1 MRGEI
6 ILNGVRTNN
15 LKNLDVKV
23 SFNKITAITGVSG
36 GGKSSLAYDT
46 LYELCKKEFLSIE
59 SGYFDVPD
67 YIVDSYKNIIP
78 GVGIKQKNN
87 NVNPRST
94 LYTYL
99 NVPSYLSYLLT
110 DKDFRHN
117 GNILKV
123 NKPGNQCCYCQGLKV
138 VNDVKTSKIIDDS
151 CTVRENPFIPWRS
164 RDSDKKYNLLLAY
177 CESNR
182 IPIDI
187 PLSSLSDIH
196 KNKLMNDD
204 LDDVYP
210 ISFKHMGKRRNR
222 KLRYIGLLKEMEL
235 NLSSDKKSVFDSAA
249 KFMSKSVCVHC
260 VGTGLN
266 FDVYKDVVI
275 YGMPFIDFMSKS
287 IDTVYSRILKEV
299 SERPPILNLFE
310 QIIKSGI
317 SYLSLSRSIPSLSGG
332 ELQKLN
338 FSKLCNSEITGVIVV
353 IDEISSQIHVS
364 DYKML
369 FERIRRINDKG
380 NTVVLVEHNDY
391 FIERSDNVLILGPLP
406 GNAGGFLL
414 EGGGGENNDHIVDV
428 NRDLRSFDYFHVE
441 GITINNVHDLS
452 LKIPIG
458 AITTLVGKSGSGKS
472 SIAKFIEN
480 EVSNVTY
487 ISQKLIKG
495 NVRSTVASIT
505 GLNKKVSQIFSNKF
519 KLGLNVF
526 TINDTSPII
535 CKDCLG
541 KGVVKIKRSFESD
554 IEALCQSCD
563 GLLFSDEA
571 NQYLID
577 GLSIRDLYDLPI
589 SELAKLD
596 VDSLSM
602 ICEQAVSLGLG
613 HLSLRRKTKTL
624 SGGELKRIKLLANLP
639 SKNTKNKIL
648 LIDEPA
654 SGLDNDTASNVIEFI
669 KKFSNSYK
677 AILLIDH
684 KPAIFLASDYVIEIG
699 PGSGI
704 NGGRVVFEG
713 APMKYY
719 DSRYLSY
726 LED

>member
-1 MRGEI
+1 MRDEI

-15 LKNLDVKV
+15 LKNLDVKI

-59 SGYFDVPD
+59 NGYHDAPD
-67 YIVDSYKNIIP
+67 YVIDSYRNTIP
-78 GVGIKQKNN
+78 SVGIKQKNTN
-87 NVNPRST
+87 INPRST

-99 NVPSYLSYLLT
+99 NIPSYLSYLLT
-110 DKDFRHN
+110 DKELRYN
-117 GNILKV
+117 GNILKI
-123 NKPGNQCCYCQGLKV
+123 NKPENQCCNCHGLKI
-138 VNDVKTSKIIDDS
+138 VNEINVSRIIDYS
-151 CTVRENPFIPWRS
+151 CTVKENPFIPWRS
-164 RDSDKKYNLLLAY
+164 RDSDKKYNLLLEH
-177 CESNR
+177 CESNG
-182 IPIDI
+182 IPIDMPFI
-187 PLSSLSDIH
+187 SLSDIH
-196 KNKLMNDD
+196 KDKLMYDD
-204 LDDVYP
+204 LGDVYP
-210 ISFKHMGKRRNR
+210 VSFKHMGKRRNR

-235 NLSSDKKSVFDSAA
+235 NLSSEKKSVFDSAA
-249 KFMSKSVCVHC
+249 KFMNKSVCEHC
-260 VGTGLN
+260 FGTGLN
-266 FDVYKDVVI
+266 FDVYKNVLI
-275 YGMPFIDFMSKS
+275 YGMPFFDFMSES
-287 IDTVYSRILKEV
+287 IDTVYSRISNEA

-317 SYLSLSRSIPSLSGG
+317 SYLSLIRSIPSLSGG

-338 FSKLCNSEITGVIVV
+338 FSKLCNSEITGVLVV

-369 FERIRRINDKG
+369 FDRIRRINDKG

-391 FIERSDNVLILGPLP
+391 FIERSDNVLILGPRP
-406 GNAGGFLL
+406 GNAGGFIL
-414 EGGGGENNDHIVDV
+414 EEENKKNEHIVDV
-428 NRDLRSFDYFHVE
+428 TQELGKFDYFHIE
-441 GITINNVHDLS
+441 GITINNVHGLN

-480 EVSNVTY
+480 EVSNVIY

-495 NVRSTVASIT
+495 NIRSTVASIT

-519 KLGLNVF
+519 KLDFNF
-526 TINDTSPII
+526 FSINDTSPII

-554 IEALCQSCD
+554 VEALCQSCD

-571 NQYLID
+571 NQYLIE

-589 SELAKLD
+589 SELAKFD
-596 VDSLSM
+596 VESLST

-613 HLSLRRKTKTL
+613 HLSLRRKTQTL
-624 SGGELKRIKLLANLP
+624 SGGELKRIKLLTNLP

-654 SGLDNDTASNVIEFI
+654 SGLDNATASNVIEFI
-669 KKFSNSYK
+669 KRFSNVYK

-684 KPAIFLASDYVIEIG
+684 KPVIFLASDYVIEIG

-713 APMKYY
+713 APMRYY
-719 DSRYLSY
+719 DSKYLSY
-726 LED
+726 LEE